1 MPNVE
6 ASVALTYLLG
16 QNAAIS
22 LGYKA
27 EQFWNI
33 MPTFDTGDFS
43 KFDKDDRLIHGPF
56 LKLTIT
62 GN

>member
-1 MPNVE
+1 MERVPVE

-16 QNAAIS
+16 ANTSIS
-22 LGYKA
+22 AGYKA

-33 MPTFDTGDFS
+33 MPTLGSDGVGN
-43 KFDKDDRLIHGPF
+43 DDRLLHGPF
-56 LKLTIT
+56 VRLTIT